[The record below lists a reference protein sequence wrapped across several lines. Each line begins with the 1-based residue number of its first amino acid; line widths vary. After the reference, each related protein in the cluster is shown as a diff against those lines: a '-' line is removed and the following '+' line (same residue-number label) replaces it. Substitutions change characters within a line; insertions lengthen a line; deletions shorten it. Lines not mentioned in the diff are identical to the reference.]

1 MKANHIK
8 NRIPFVWERKY
19 KFKRQCRRGIF
30 LLEAKMR
37 DMVEYDIRVEKED
50 CIYFSTILA
59 KQKPCSNSLHRV
71 SLISTVSTQIPL
83 KSRLPT
89 PIFTGNCLNIL
100 ILIIFSPFFVFPD
113 RKSVV

>member
-50 CIYFSTILA
+50 CIYFSTILG
-59 KQKPCSNSLHRV
+59 KTKNGLKMIKIRIFRQLPVKIGVGSLDL
-71 SLISTVSTQIPL
+71 SGI
-83 KSRLPT
+83 
-89 PIFTGNCLNIL
+89 
-100 ILIIFSPFFVFPD
+100 
-113 RKSVV
+113 